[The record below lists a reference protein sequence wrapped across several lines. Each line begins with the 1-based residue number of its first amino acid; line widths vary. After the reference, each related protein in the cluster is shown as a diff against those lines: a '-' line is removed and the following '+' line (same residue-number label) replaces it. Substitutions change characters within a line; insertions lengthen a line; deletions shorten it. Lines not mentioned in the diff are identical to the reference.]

1 MGVRVM
7 KYTSISQYSSLSDL
21 TLFGVRQPL
30 RTWSSKLLP
39 GGAELWWA
47 LGKGVLLVLP
57 LMVAISLF
65 LGSAGDSLDESL
77 AAGEIKQQQ
86 LMDSNIALLAQRAG
100 MYAPERVSRMA
111 ADKLSLYAAA
121 PGQVERIN

>member
-1 MGVRVM
+1 M
-7 KYTSISQYSSLSDL
+7 KYTSMSQYSSLSDL
-21 TLFGVRQPL
+21 ALFGVRHPS

-39 GGAELWWA
+39 GGVELWCA
-47 LGKGVLLVLP
+47 LGKGILLVFP
-57 LMVAISLF
+57 LMVVIFLF
-65 LGSAGDSLDESL
+65 LGSVGDSLDESL
-77 AAGEIKQQQ
+77 AAGEMKQQQ

>member
-1 MGVRVM
+1 M
-7 KYTSISQYSSLSDL
+7 KYTSMSQYSSLSDL
-21 TLFGVRQPL
+21 ALFGVRQPS
-30 RTWSSKLLP
+30 RTWSSKFLP
-39 GGAELWWA
+39 GGAELWCA
-47 LGKGVLLVLP
+47 LGKGMLLVLP
-57 LMVAISLF
+57 LIVVVFLL
-65 LGSAGDSLDESL
+65 LGSVGDSLDESL

>member
-21 TLFGVRQPL
+21 TLFGVRQTS
-30 RTWSSKLLP
+30 RSWSSKLLP

-47 LGKGVLLVLP
+47 LGKGTLLVLP
-57 LMVAISLF
+57 LIVVISLF
-65 LGSAGDSLDESL
+65 LGSVGDSLDESL
-77 AAGEIKQQQ
+77 VAGEMKQQQ
-86 LMDSNIALLAQRAG
+86 LLDSNIALLAQRAG

>member
-1 MGVRVM
+1 M
-7 KYTSISQYSSLSDL
+7 KYTGISQYSSLSDL
-21 TLFGVRQPL
+21 ALFGVRQPS
-30 RTWSSKLLP
+30 RTCSSKFLP
-39 GGAELWWA
+39 GGTELWWA
-47 LGKGVLLVLP
+47 LGKGILLFLP
-57 LMVAISLF
+57 LMVVVSLL

-86 LMDSNIALLAQRAG
+86 LMDSNISLLAQRAG
-100 MYAPERVSRMA
+100 MYAPEQVSRMA

>member
-1 MGVRVM
+1 M
-7 KYTSISQYSSLSDL
+7 KYTSMSQYSSLSDL
-21 TLFGVRQPL
+21 ALFGVSQPS
-30 RTWSSKLLP
+30 RTWSAKFLP
-39 GGAELWWA
+39 GGTELWCA
-47 LGKGVLLVLP
+47 LGKGILSVLP
-57 LMVAISLF
+57 LMVVIFLF

-77 AAGEIKQQQ
+77 AAGEMKQQQ

-111 ADKLSLYAAA
+111 ADKLSLYAAT